1 VKERLRFVPVIVLAL
16 MSAMPCWSQ
25 TPPPEEKKLGW
36 ADSADLSYVLTS
48 GNTDTRTLGF
58 KNLLTRTWEN
68 ALFAL
73 KAGGIRSQAATPP
86 QFALSVDPDPNTV
99 DPNNPS
105 TFTVE
110 DGDLEVTA
118 ENYFLNGAYDRNVS
132 KAFYWHV
139 GAGWDKNTFAGIQN
153 RYVGEVGVGNIWFDA
168 DRRKWRTTYSATYT
182 NQDEVVDNPEAKN
195 NFAGA
200 RIASDFMMKFGESTT
215 FIDTLVFDENLDETS
230 DWRVDMINSVAVA
243 MNQHLALKVSLQW
256 LYDNE
261 PSLKNV
267 PIFTST
273 GGVLTD
279 SGLKVPVQLDELD
292 TIFTTSLVV
301 TW

>member
-1 VKERLRFVPVIVLAL
+1 MKHRLRIVPVIVVAL
-16 MSAMPCWSQ
+16 TFAIPSWGQA
-25 TPPPEEKKLGW
+25 PPPDEKKLGW
-36 ADSADLSYVLTS
+36 ADAADLSYVLTS
-48 GNTDTRTLGF
+48 GNADARTLGF
-58 KNLLTRTWEN
+58 KNILTRTWEN
-68 ALFAL
+68 ALFSL
-73 KAGGIRSQAATPP
+73 KAGGIRSMAATPP
-86 QFALSVDPDPNTV
+86 QFAFVGDPNAL
-99 DPNNPS
+99 DPNNSS
-105 TFTVE
+105 TFSVE
-110 DGDLEVTA
+110 DGDLVVTS

-139 GAGWDKNTFAGIQN
+139 GAGWDKNTFAGINN
-153 RYVGEVGVGNIWFDA
+153 RYVGEVGVGNIWFDT

-182 NQDEVVDNPEAKN
+182 NQDEVVDSPQTKN

-200 RIASDFMMKFGESTT
+200 RIASDFMQKFGESTT
-215 FIDTLVFDENLDETS
+215 FVDTLVFDENLDETT
-230 DWRVDMINSVAVA
+230 DWRIDMINSVAVA

-261 PSLKNV
+261 PSFKNIPV
-267 PIFTST
+267 FTST

-279 SGLKVPVQLDELD
+279 TGLTVPVQLEELD